1 MFDCFSK
8 LLRHSRNGL
17 YSSSRFMTGVLTALL
32 FLSVSFVDQDLGHT
46 KPIAKIP
53 KKQWAYS
60 NMLALRYNPLGLQNE
75 LFMGYKQKLYNKPES
90 NLLFGK
96 SYWWTGLIARASPQ
110 FAMAGLFF
118 KTSPIAVLELQ
129 GAFSRVQSLTTAAD
143 LPEYFTDGT
152 QAAVNSTSNDR
163 ADAGHIITK
172 GWQSSLQARL
182 QAKVGSI
189 AIRTTNLFRYFD
201 LEGDEGALQSDLFYD
216 QTLDLVTPL
225 QGMVYQNDT
234 DLLYTKSSQNWVF
247 GGRYTFTKSFEK
259 DKLDAEVAKQ
269 IYDIQRL
276 GFLFAWKF
284 KAPLSEQGLEAKKR
298 HALIVLSQWHLDH
311 AYRNGQEMNRAIPYF
326 AVVYAL
332 SGRLG
337 Q

>member
-1 MFDCFSK
+1 MFNSYSK
-8 LLRHSRNGL
+8 SLNDPKR
-17 YSSSRFMTGVLTALL
+17 V
-32 FLSVSFVDQDLGHT
+32 LGHILLMGLFIMSPAFLLSST
-46 KPIAKIP
+46 SYAEPVAKMP
-53 KKQWAYS
+53 KSQWAYS

-75 LFMGYKQKLYNKPES
+75 LFMGYKQKLYNKPED

-96 SYWWTGLIARASPQ
+96 SYWWAGLITRASPQ

-129 GAFSRVQSLTTAAD
+129 GMFSRVQSLTTAAD
-143 LPEYFTDGT
+143 LPGYYTAGT
-152 QAAVNSTSNDR
+152 QAAVKSTINDR
-163 ADAGHIITK
+163 ATTGHIITQ

-182 QAKVGSI
+182 QAKVGPI

-201 LEGDEGALQSDLFYD
+201 LSGDEGSTQKDLFYD

-225 QGMVYQNDT
+225 QGLVYQNDT
-234 DLLYTKSSQNWVF
+234 DLLYTKSNQAWVL
-247 GGRYTFTKSFEK
+247 GGRYTFAKSFAQ
-259 DKLDAEVAKQ
+259 DLDAEISKQ

-276 GFLFAWKF
+276 GLLFAWKF
-284 KAPLSEQGLEAKKR
+284 KAPLTEQGLEAKKR

-326 AVVYAL
+326 AVVYSL
-332 SGRLG
+332 SGRFAD